1 MHELAITEGVVEAV
15 TDRLPGAR
23 ITCVRLEIGVLS
35 GVVLLEAAVP
45 LVAAT
50 VLAAGIAYGTSVLAF
65 VRLAPA
71 GTAIPQLGHD
81 YYALMGAG
89 LVIAFGVIAVTL
101 PLLRRMTVPGNV
113 RFE

>member
-1 MHELAITEGVVEAV
+1 M
-15 TDRLPGAR
+15 
-23 ITCVRLEIGVLS
+23 LS

-50 VLAAGIAYGTSVLAF
+50 LLAAGIAYWTSVLAF

-81 YYALMGAG
+81 YYDLMGAG
-89 LVIAFGVIAVTL
+89 LVIAFADHRGDAAAAAADDHARER
-101 PLLRRMTVPGNV
+101 PLRVAPGGG
-113 RFE
+113 